1 MVSTQAV
8 HSSIGL
14 RNFTDCRPS
23 TSSECGSSCSTSSSS
38 TVVRSSGRVRFN
50 RQSTSE
56 ENVWSFSRGFSHWNG
71 ERNGKNVATSGK
83 SGDSARVFGARA
95 LASDGDA
102 AGIGG
107 KRGGHESRAAVLR
120 RILAEPGVH
129 LGPACFD
136 ALSARLVEQAGFSF
150 TFMSGFAVAAA
161 RLGAPDMGLLSYG
174 EVLDQG
180 RLICDAVSIP
190 VVGDGDNG
198 YGNVLNVK
206 RTVKGFVQAGFAGIL
221 IEDQDS
227 PKSCGHFSGKK
238 VVSREEA
245 LRRIKAVVD
254 ARDECSSDIVIFAR
268 SDARQA
274 ESLEEALWRVE
285 QFAALGADVIFID
298 ALASEEELTAFCK
311 VAPGTPKMAN
321 MLEGGGR
328 TPVLSPQELEALG
341 FKLVAYPLS
350 LIGVAMQAMK
360 DALYGLRTGQ
370 LPAQDRLP
378 VFEQMKSTL
387 GIEHYLHE
395 EKRYEE
401 PVVIA
406 PTTSGPVDF
415 KNEIAE
421 EPYVIESEVSE
432 EIKTTEAEVVDT
444 VTNFISGSGDGAG
457 YRGVSDTLKSISERS
472 LRVRITGRDGVVKL
486 DVEVPAGFL
495 EPLAS
500 GIPVF
505 AGVNIRQLLEESL
518 SKLSG
523 GSGGGRTLVDISTR
537 NGERVQIILVQ
548 PFERI

>member
-1 MVSTQAV
+1 MVLTEAI
-8 HSSIGL
+8 HSSIGS
-14 RNFTDCRPS
+14 RNLTDCPPS
-23 TSSECGSSCSTSSSS
+23 TSSECCSSCSTSSSILA
-38 TVVRSSGRVRFN
+38 RPSGRVKFTRQDALGKNAFAHSAIIWRGN
-50 RQSTSE
+50 RGRRE
-56 ENVWSFSRGFSHWNG
+56 ENVATTY
-71 ERNGKNVATSGK
+71 RNCRE
-83 SGDSARVFGARA
+83 SARVYNVRA
-95 LASDGDA
+95 LSDDGGGGEGGRGSQA
-102 AGIGG
+102 A
-107 KRGGHESRAAVLR
+107 ALR
-120 RILAEPGVH
+120 RILADPGVH

-136 ALSARLVEQAGFSF
+136 ALSARLVEQAGFAF

-180 RLICDAVSIP
+180 RQICDAVSIP

-206 RTVKGFVQAGFAGIL
+206 RTVKGFIQAGFAGIL
-221 IEDQDS
+221 IEDQES

-245 LRRIKAVVD
+245 LRRVKAAVD
-254 ARDECSSDIVIFAR
+254 ARDETNSDIVIFAR

-298 ALASEEELTAFCK
+298 ALASEEEMRAFCK

-328 TPVLSPQELEALG
+328 TPILSPQQLEDLG

-360 DALYGLRTGQ
+360 DALDGLRTGQ

-378 VFEQMKSTL
+378 RFEEMKSTL
-387 GIEHYLHE
+387 GIEYYLNE
-395 EKRYEE
+395 EKRYED
-401 PVVIA
+401 PIVIA
-406 PTTSGPVDF
+406 PTVPEPVDL

-421 EPYVIESEVSE
+421 EPFVLEPEESE
-432 EIKTTEAEVVDT
+432 EIKPKEVEVVET
-444 VTNFISGSGDGAG
+444 LTTSVSDGWDRAG
-457 YRGVSDTLKSISERS
+457 YRGVTDTLQSISGRS
-472 LRVRITGRDGVVKL
+472 LRVKITGRDGVVKL
-486 DVEVPAGFL
+486 DVEIPAGFL

-500 GIPVF
+500 SIPVF
-505 AGVNIRQLLEESL
+505 AGVNVRQLLEESL
-518 SKLSG
+518 SKLSSG
-523 GSGGGRTLVDISTR
+523 AGGGKTLVDIASR
-537 NGERVQIILVQ
+537 NGDRIQIILVQ
-548 PFERI
+548 PFERV